1 MRRVVVLG
9 GSGFFGRLIVEGLD
23 GAGLHPIAAS
33 RSQGQ
38 LRIDANDGE
47 SIRANLKTRDIVLDA
62 AGPFQKRTPALIQAA
77 RTIGFDLIDISDS
90 PAYTSMI
97 YEQQVPIGAAGIRV
111 LTACSSLST
120 VSALMLKASGNEQ
133 PRRLSV
139 YLVPAS
145 RYTANP
151 GAMTSFLAGIE
162 GASRTIHFPPP
173 LGTRSGIAMKS
184 VDSVTLPRLF
194 PSLQTTEFVVD
205 GRVPGMN
212 LLLRLQK
219 VRDAAAHH
227 QAKIIRLANRFGQKR
242 GILAYDIASALR
254 RRQRIFIGENS
265 YMLAVIPAIEAAIAI
280 AAGRF
285 PLRGLIPPTEHLSV
299 DALLA
304 AVARERI
311 QMITV

>member
-1 MRRVVVLG
+1 VRRVVVLG
-9 GSGFFGRLIVEGLD
+9 GAGFFGRLIVERLGA
-23 GAGLHPIAAS
+23 AGLNPIVAS
-33 RSQGQ
+33 RSHGE

-47 SIRANLKTRDIVLDA
+47 ALRANLKTRDIVVDA
-62 AGPFQKRTPALIQAA
+62 AGPFQKRTPALIELA
-77 RTIGFDLIDISDS
+77 RKIGFDVIDLSDS
-90 PAYTSMI
+90 PEYTSMI
-97 YEQQVPIGAAGIRV
+97 YEQEAPIGAAGIRV

-120 VSALMLKASGNEQ
+120 ISALMLKATGSEQ

-162 GASRTIHFPPP
+162 GSSRTIHFPPP
-173 LGTRSGIAMKS
+173 LGTRSGITMKS
-184 VDSVTLPRLF
+184 VDAITLPRIF
-194 PSLQTTEFVVD
+194 PSLQTTEFLVD
-205 GRVPGMN
+205 GGIPGMN
-212 LLLRLQK
+212 LLLRLKK
-219 VRDAAAHH
+219 VRDLAAQH
-227 QAKIIRLANRFGQKR
+227 QSRVIKLANRIGPKR
-242 GILAYDIASALR
+242 GILAYDIGSAQR

-285 PLRGLIPPTEHLSV
+285 PHRGLVPPTEHLAL
-299 DALLA
+299 DAFLA

>member
-9 GSGFFGRLIVEGLD
+9 GSGFFGRLIVERLSA
-23 GAGLHPIAAS
+23 AGLNPIAAS
-33 RSQGQ
+33 RSHGE
-38 LRIDANDGE
+38 LRIDANDAE
-47 SIRANLKTRDIVLDA
+47 AIRANLKTRDIVVDA
-62 AGPFQKRTPALIQAA
+62 AGPFQARTPALIQAA
-77 RTIGFDLIDISDS
+77 RTTGFDVIDLSDS
-90 PAYTSMI
+90 PGYTAMI
-97 YEQQVPIGAAGIRV
+97 YEQQAPIGAAGIRV

-162 GASRTIHFPPP
+162 GQSRTIHFPAP
-173 LGTRSGIAMKS
+173 LGTRSGITMKS
-184 VDSVTLPRLF
+184 VDSITLPPLF
-194 PSLQTTEFVVD
+194 PSLQATEFLVD
-205 GRVPGMN
+205 GRIPGMN
-212 LLLRLQK
+212 LLLKLEN
-219 VRDAAAHH
+219 VRDLAARH
-227 QAKIIRLANRFGQKR
+227 QSKLIRLANRFGQTR
-242 GILAYDIASALR
+242 GVLAYDIASAQR
-254 RRQRIFIGENS
+254 RRQRIFIGDNS
-265 YMLAVIPAIEAAIAI
+265 YMIAVIPAIEAAIAI

-285 PLRGLIPPTEHLSV
+285 PHRGLVPPTEHLGV
-299 DALLA
+299 EAFLA